1 MLTVFQ
7 VLVDLE
13 SSQMLDTERGLD
25 PQMLEPP
32 RDGESIAARPWPRT
46 LEVWDPDR
54 PRANFF
60 HFSRWFLTMDDRAA
74 SVCRSALELHGDFV
88 CFDLEGKPSE
98 KVYMF
103 SPRLTLTHEA
113 VDWAATQRRFGLCR
127 NVTLDGS
134 RIPAPA
140 IFRMPEMGGLYLS
153 TQLEEGEMDFFHLYK
168 KYQLTGLY
176 FKRLW
181 DEHGGPV
188 PGRTTGPDPWW

>member
-13 SSQMLDTERGLD
+13 NSQMLDTGFGLD
-25 PQMLEPP
+25 PRMLEPL
-32 RDGESIAARPWPRT
+32 RRGESIAARPWPRT
-46 LEVWDPDR
+46 LKVWDPDY

-60 HFSRWFLTMDDRAA
+60 YFSRWFLTMDDRAA
-74 SVCRSALELHGDFV
+74 SVCRSALEVCGEFV
-88 CFDLEGKPSE
+88 CFDLEGEQSE

-113 VDWAATQRRFGLCR
+113 IDWAATRGKLGVYW
-127 NVTLDGS
+127 NVTLD
-134 RIPAPA
+134 RNQIPAPA
-140 IFRMPEMGGLYLS
+140 IFWIPKMGALYLS
-153 TQLEEGEMDFFHLYK
+153 TQLEDDEMDFFHIYK
-168 KYQLTGLY
+168 EHQLTGLC

-188 PGRTTGPDPWW
+188 PGRTTGSETW